1 MSHITAGQLAGEA
14 RKRAALSQREL
25 AERAGTT
32 QAGIARIEAGDTTPS
47 FETLRRLVDAAGFDL
62 HVELMTKPAPD
73 PVIAAYKRDVDNTLL
88 LENLRKTPEQR
99 SKTLAAMARLSGEM
113 ARARRAAARKR

>member
-14 RKRAALSQREL
+14 RQRAALSQREL

-32 QAGIARIEAGDTTPS
+32 QAGIARIEGGQTTPS
-47 FETLRRLVDAAGFDL
+47 FETLRRLVDAAGFEL
-62 HVELMTKPAPD
+62 HVELLMKPAPD
-73 PVIAAYKRDVDNTLL
+73 PVIAAYKRDVDSTLL

-99 SKTLAAMARLSGEM
+99 SETLTAMARLSGEM
-113 ARARRAAARKR
+113 ARARRGATRTR

>member
-32 QAGIARIEAGDTTPS
+32 QAGIARIEAGTTTPS
-47 FETLRRLVDAAGFDL
+47 FETLRRLVNAAGFDL
-62 HVELMTKPAPD
+62 HVELVTKPAPD
-73 PVIAAYKRDVDNTLL
+73 PVIAAYRRDVDHTLL

-99 SKTLAAMARLSGEM
+99 SRTLAAMARLSGEM
-113 ARARRAAARKR
+113 ARARRGATRAR

>member
-1 MSHITAGQLAGEA
+1 M
-14 RKRAALSQREL
+14 
-25 AERAGTT
+25 T

-62 HVELMTKPAPD
+62 RVELMAKPAPD
-73 PVIAAYKRDVDNTLL
+73 SLVAEYKRDVDTTLL

-99 SKTLAAMARLSGEM
+99 SQTLTAMARLSAEM

>member
-1 MSHITAGQLAGEA
+1 MAHITAGHLASEA

-47 FETLRRLVDAAGFDL
+47 FETLRRLVNAAGFDL
-62 HVELMTKPAPD
+62 RVELMAKPAPD
-73 PVIAAYKRDVDNTLL
+73 PLIAAYKCDVDTTLL

-99 SKTLAAMARLSGEM
+99 SQTLTAMARLSAEM